1 MPETSEI
8 VINTGPVLALIAGLG
23 DLDILNSLYKRVVVP
38 CEVCEELMAGGS
50 AGFGVREFNDADFL
64 IKLDKPAI
72 IQPYLQN
79 SLDLG
84 ESSVI
89 QIALN

>member
-1 MPETSEI
+1 MPEVEEI

-23 DLDILNSLYKRVVVP
+23 ELSILNALYRRIIVP
-38 CEVCEELMAGGS
+38 YEVGEEISASGS
-50 AGFGVREFNDADFL
+50 TGFGVREFNASDFL
-64 IKLDKPAI
+64 IKLNRPAT
-72 IQPYLQN
+72 IQPYLRN

-89 QIALN
+89 LE